1 MCGKIFEITSVL
13 SVDTLTESHWPNSTA
28 TNLLSHCSDK
38 EIVLNE
44 CLLAHKCLEMNIFL
58 VSQYYS
64 THPIFFF
71 FLLFLFLFFNLFFYL
86 VLSKLILCDL
96 ALISADM
103 ITTIV
108 SDLSRIQPLK
118 VNCFI
123 FTSENS
129 SDSLSPS
136 SCLLFVTLPSPFPGT
151 VSWNS
156 SPPLE
161 EGMICVHKL
170 QVVGTSVKELTQPL
184 CLLQCIFLARMHTVL
199 RLL

>member
-64 THPIFFF
+64 THLIFFF
-71 FLLFLFLFFNLFFYL
+71 FFFYFYFFIFFYR

-170 QVVGTSVKELTQPL
+170 QVVGTSVKELTQSL
-184 CLLQCIFLARMHTVL
+184 LLQCIFLARMHTVL